1 MSYGTVQAEKMTTES
16 GYSLGAGNASS
27 FKNRLIN
34 GDARVSQRNGTT
46 ATTGSDL
53 WPVDRFNVSMGA
65 GTFTGQQVADAPAG
79 FTYSLKLTQATYG
92 SASYKLLQQY
102 VEGLNIADLAFGTA
116 SAKPLVLSFWVKAS
130 VTGTY
135 TVTLQNA
142 ASGGSRLSYV
152 STYTVNSANTWE
164 QKTIAVTGS
173 TSGTWYTDNQ
183 RGIGVLFDLGSTPY
197 ATSTLNSWQSGNYFN
212 ATGSVDLS
220 NNSGATWFVT
230 GVQLEVG
237 TVATSFDFRDYG
249 TELFLCQRYFFQVSS
264 TNAANGQN
272 TGITGHSNG
281 ANELQRTN
289 MTLPVTMRAVPTI
302 SVSNVKGNGT
312 DLRVYNGAGVQTV
325 NALGQQFSTIN
336 YLQADWTLAGSYSPT
351 GQYLSVLWQDS
362 VNGGWIR
369 ASAEL

>member
-27 FKNRLIN
+27 FKNRIIN
-34 GDARVSQRNGTT
+34 GDIRVSQYLG
-46 ATTGSDL
+46 TGSSTGSSF

-173 TSGTWYTDNQ
+173 TSGTWYTDTQ

-197 ATSTLNSWQSGNYFN
+197 STSTLNSWQVGNYFN

-237 TVATSFDFRDYG
+237 TVATSFDNRDYG
-249 TELFLCQRYFFQVSS
+249 RELILCQRYFEKTWQGGAAPTTNAGIIKFAGNVFNFNGTSYCGTFSWKVQKRANPTIRVWSNSPQFTLGSWSGYTTSTGTDVAVSVIDDSTTVVNLSVASS
-264 TNAANGQN
+264 TYTFIQ
-272 TGITGHSNG
+272 GHIEGNS
-281 ANELQRTN
+281 EL
-289 MTLPVTMRAVPTI
+289 
-302 SVSNVKGNGT
+302 
-312 DLRVYNGAGVQTV
+312 
-325 NALGQQFSTIN
+325 
-336 YLQADWTLAGSYSPT
+336 
-351 GQYLSVLWQDS
+351 
-362 VNGGWIR
+362 
-369 ASAEL
+369 